1 MNVSARDVDLP
12 DLVVGIVDDAR
23 ELVEAQVS
31 SLKTDLGDRL
41 GDLGT
46 AIKSWLFAVCVAIVT
61 TMLLG
66 LSIAATLTELGIPWF
81 ASLWIVT
88 AIAIACVVALVYR
101 ARASGRK
108 AATGASTDV
117 IRAVKNTPELAEGN

>member
-1 MNVSARDVDLP
+1 M
-12 DLVVGIVDDAR
+12 VGIVDDAR

-61 TMLLG
+61 AMLLG

-81 ASLWIVT
+81 AALWIVT
-88 AIAIACVVALVYR
+88 AIAVACVAALVYR

-108 AATGASTDV
+108 AADGATDDV
-117 IRAVKNTPELAEGN
+117 KRAVTNSPQLPEGSN